1 MWRCDPDRIH
11 LGGMTKN
18 ASGAAH
24 CWTAPLR
31 LRKMIGRRQ
40 PELPARTRCFP
51 LPLLPFAPLPVPLPT
66 GAYEPY
72 EP

>member
-1 MWRCDPDRIH
+1 MWRCDPDRIISGDDEKRER
-11 LGGMTKN
+11 GGPLLERP
-18 ASGAAH
+18 AA
-24 CWTAPLR
+24 

-40 PELPARTRCFP
+40 PDLPARTRCFP
-51 LPLLPFAPLPVPLPT
+51 LPLVPFAPLPVPLPT